1 MIDAS
6 VHRPKRLALTWHTII
21 GSTLVGGPALFGC
34 GAETTEPTTAEP
46 TRPAVASIV
55 VMPAADTLL
64 SLGDTVQLSASAR
77 AANGNTILGKTFAWS
92 SSDESIATINSSGRV
107 TAAGANGSIT
117 ITAKTGGIAGT
128 ATIDVVT
135 GPQGGTV
142 SVANGQV
149 KLVFPAGAIDPPI
162 MVTVDVGSL
171 APSTT
176 RLVPG
181 TVFDF
186 GPSATPFNVPVR
198 LTIGYDPSD
207 LPVESLLRL
216 FQVVGDRWV
225 EVSGSG
231 VDVVAQT
238 VTGEITTFSRYA
250 VVSLTTACRKQSF
263 QCPSQEEPEAT
274 TLRHAPGYS

>member
-1 MIDAS
+1 MIDPS

-21 GSTLVGGPALFGC
+21 GSTLVGGPTLFGC
-34 GAETTEPTTAEP
+34 GAETTEP

-64 SLGDTVQLSASAR
+64 SLGDTVQLTASAR

-92 SSDESIATINSSGRV
+92 SSDESVATINSSGLV

-117 ITAKTGGIAGT
+117 ITATTEATAGT
-128 ATIDVVT
+128 ATVAVVT

-142 SVANGQV
+142 SVASGQV
-149 KLVFPAGAIDPPI
+149 TLVFPAGAIDPPI

-171 APSTT
+171 APSMT

-186 GPSATPFNVPVR
+186 GPSGTPFNVPVR
-198 LTIGYDPSD
+198 LTIGYDPSN

-225 EVSGSG
+225 EVSGSA

-238 VTGEITTFSRYA
+238 VTGEINTFSRYA

-263 QCPSQEEPEAT
+263 QCPP
-274 TLRHAPGYS
+274 